1 MTETNTI
8 SLAVAAVK
16 FKWQKDEKTYDYFIP
31 EGLVVYVGDKVVV
44 ETARGETTVEVMAI
58 KPESELAQKK
68 IVRVVEDLRTDDER
82 QAKYPNGNP
91 KFAHDRTLLDE
102 RGNRSVFDDVDR

>member
-1 MTETNTI
+1 MTDATTI

-31 EGLVVYVGDKVVV
+31 EGLVVNVGDKVVV

-68 IVRVVEDLRTDDER
+68 IVGVVEPE
-82 QAKYPNGNP
+82 AVEGEG
-91 KFAHDRTLLDE
+91 A
-102 RGNRSVFDDVDR
+102 

>member
-1 MTETNTI
+1 MMTEAT
-8 SLAVAAVK
+8 SLLVAAVK

-31 EGLVVYVGDKVVV
+31 EGLAVNVGDKVIV

-68 IVRVVEDLRTDDER
+68 IVRLVEPE
-82 QAKYPNGNP
+82 AVEGEG
-91 KFAHDRTLLDE
+91 A
-102 RGNRSVFDDVDR
+102 

>member
-1 MTETNTI
+1 ME
-8 SLAVAAVK
+8 AVAPTLPVASVK

-31 EGLVVYVGDKVVV
+31 PELTVNVGDKVIV
-44 ETARGETTVEVMAI
+44 ETARGETTVEIMAI
-58 KPESELAQKK
+58 KPKSEVAQKK
-68 IVRVVEDLRTDDER
+68 IVRVVDDLRSDQER
-82 QAKYPNGNP
+82 QASYPNGNP

>member
-1 MTETNTI
+1 MTDATTI

-16 FKWQKDEKTYDYFIP
+16 FKWQKDEKTYDYFIA
-31 EGLVVYVGDKVVV
+31 EGLTVNVGDKVVV

-68 IVRVVEDLRTDDER
+68 IVRVVEPE
-82 QAKYPNGNP
+82 AVEGEG
-91 KFAHDRTLLDE
+91 A
-102 RGNRSVFDDVDR
+102 